1 MKQTYDQEIKGPT
14 GLLRGQVG
22 FSILAVIF
30 VLVVLTAIGYSMANM
45 MAAKQKS
52 VPVTAGSNRAFSI
65 AEGCINWAGKCLS
78 ELQDW
83 DTAADRTNTI
93 LGGGDFDVAFSTP
106 SDDGTYEYITATCT
120 GRYGKGK
127 RVISKQFKRELG
139 SGCI

>member
-1 MKQTYDQEIKGPT
+1 MKQTFEQETKGPI
-14 GLLRGQVG
+14 GLLRGQGG

-45 MAAKQKS
+45 MASKQKS

-83 DTAADRTNTI
+83 DTATDRTNII
-93 LGGGDFDVAFSTP
+93 LGGGKFDVDFSTR
-106 SDDGTYEYITATCT
+106 STDATHEYITATCT
-120 GRYGKGK
+120 GYHGNGK
-127 RVISKQFKRELG
+127 RVISMQFKRELG
-139 SGCI
+139 SGCL

>member
-1 MKQTYDQEIKGPT
+1 MRRAYELLMKSSTR
-14 GLLRGQVG
+14 LLWGQKG

-52 VPVTAGSNRAFSI
+52 VPVTAHSNRAFSI

-83 DTAADRTNTI
+83 DTAADRTNII
-93 LGGGDFDVAFSTP
+93 LGGGKFDVDFSTR
-106 SDDGTYEYITATCT
+106 STDATYEYITATCT
-120 GRYGKGK
+120 GHFANGK
-127 RVISKQFKRELG
+127 RVISMQFKRELG